1 MRQYKFI
8 CDYLAIFGRNKFDA
22 AQCPRQ
28 FRVPNK
34 GVEAAKPVS
43 MLFRECWSE
52 EKGEA
57 PSEPLQ
63 RIMDDLDYQI

>member
-34 GVEAAKPVS
+34 GVE
-43 MLFRECWSE
+43 
-52 EKGEA
+52 
-57 PSEPLQ
+57 
-63 RIMDDLDYQI
+63 

>member
-1 MRQYKFI
+1 LIYSTERPEAYPVSMRQYKFI

-34 GVEAAKPVS
+34 GVE
-43 MLFRECWSE
+43 
-52 EKGEA
+52 
-57 PSEPLQ
+57 
-63 RIMDDLDYQI
+63 